1 MGEATVRLGVGSSV
15 LLDGQAWTVEAF
27 EGSRVLLGDGSDFR
41 SVRLMHLVEHGSVCA
56 DSSDADRP
64 LPEAAGPLL
73 DALDPAAR
81 AEVATR
87 AGHVREVLTGY
98 RSGSPARSTAGEPM
112 AEYAPTVP
120 LMGRY
125 RAKAAEIGVAERTI
139 RRWAKAYLAGGEA
152 ELARGLAASSRPSS
166 VDRRWDAA
174 AREVLDG
181 LVEAST
187 PGRDAVIV
195 RVASRLEQVHG
206 VGVVPLPSAATA
218 YRRLAVL
225 GRGRNAFTGSAK
237 GRRSIAERPP
247 GVYGR
252 LRATR
257 PGEYVVLDTTPLD
270 VFAMEPLTLR
280 WVPVELTVAMD
291 LASRCVVGLR
301 LTPVSTKSVDV
312 AGVLFEAMLP
322 QELDPQWADGARW
335 PYHGVPEHVVFS
347 EEDVAPGGPGS
358 LPVCAPE
365 TIVVDHGK
373 VYVSAHVL
381 SVCARFGVSVQPAKP
396 RKPTDKPALERFFR
410 TLRTGLLQYLPAYK
424 GPDVFSRGLDV
435 EGEAFFFVHEL
446 EDVIREWV
454 ASVYHV
460 RAHDGLVVPELPGV
474 PISPARM
481 FEIGLARAGVVRV
494 PADPDAVFDFLD
506 TRWRTIQH
514 YGVEVDGLRY
524 NGPVLRR
531 YVGARSPY
539 GGVHAGKWPI
549 RVNARDVRHA
559 WLQDPDDGSWHRLDW
574 EHAAGL
580 DAPFSRDAA
589 DYARRLA
596 VRTDTDVDPA
606 AALAELLGRWEAG
619 MVTARRERTIALQV
633 AATRPALPPPP
644 TDGPGL
650 VADLA
655 GVRRVTGDPDLAVEA
670 GEGVEVLSDDDV
682 WAFLDE
688 DRVLDR
694 FEVLE

>member
-1 MGEATVRLGVGSSV
+1 MGDATLRLGIGSSV

-41 SVRLMHLVEHGSVCA
+41 SVRLTHLVEHGSVCRG
-56 DSSDADRP
+56 SDETHPA
-64 LPEAAGPLL
+64 LPEAVGPLL
-73 DALDPAAR
+73 DALSPAAR
-81 AEVATR
+81 AEVTTR

-98 RSGSPARSTAGEPM
+98 RSGSAALAQPGEPRP
-112 AEYAPTVP
+112 AFGADTS
-120 LMGRY
+120 LSDRY
-125 RAKAAEIGVAERTI
+125 SAKAAELGVATRTVARWVAAY
-139 RRWAKAYLAGGEA
+139 RRNGEA
-152 ELARGLAASSRPSS
+152 GLISGYLTRETPSS
-166 VDRRWDAA
+166 VDPRWDAA

-187 PGRDAVIV
+187 PGRDAVIM
-195 RVASRLEQVHG
+195 RVATRLEQLHG

-225 GRGRNAFTGSAK
+225 GGGRNAFTGSAK
-237 GRRSIAERPP
+237 GRRSIAERPT

-270 VFAMEPLTLR
+270 VFAMEPVTLR

-291 LASRCVVGLR
+291 LFSRCVVGLR

-322 QELDPQWADGARW
+322 QSLDPQWAGAAW

-347 EEDVAPGGPGS
+347 EEDAAGGGPGS

-454 ASVYHV
+454 ASVYHL

-481 FEIGLARAGVVRV
+481 FEIGVARAGVLRV

-539 GGVHAGKWPI
+539 RGVHAGKWPI

-559 WLQDPDDGSWHRLDW
+559 WLQDPDDGSWHRLEW

-606 AALAELLGRWEAG
+606 AALAGLLARWEAG

-633 AATRPALPPPP
+633 AASRPALPAPS

-655 GVRRVTGDPDLAVEA
+655 GVRRVTGTLEHDVEGGDA
-670 GEGVEVLSDDDV
+670 VEVLSDDDV
-682 WAFLDE
+682 WDFLDE
-688 DRVLDR
+688 DLLLDR
-694 FEVLE
+694 FEVIE

>member
-1 MGEATVRLGVGSSV
+1 MGDATVRLGVGSSV

-41 SVRLMHLVEHGSVCA
+41 SVRLTHLVEHGSVCP
-56 DSSDADRP
+56 DSDGTDQG
-64 LPEAAGPLL
+64 LPEAVGPLV
-73 DALDPAAR
+73 DALGLAAR

-98 RSGSPARSTAGEPM
+98 RSGSPARAQPGEPR
-112 AEYAPTVP
+112 AEYDPVVP
-120 LMGRY
+120 LMDRY
-125 RAKAAEIGVAERTI
+125 RAKAAELGLTDRTVM
-139 RRWAKAYLAGGEA
+139 RWVRVYRDSGEA
-152 ELARGLAASSRPSS
+152 GLAALLVGRGRPSS
-166 VDRRWDAA
+166 VDPRWDAA
-174 AREVLDG
+174 AQEVLDG
-181 LVEAST
+181 LVQAST

-195 RVASRLEQVHG
+195 RVAARLEQVHG
-206 VGVVPLPSAATA
+206 VGVVPVPSAATA

-237 GRRSIAERPP
+237 GRRSIAERPS

-270 VFAMEPLTLR
+270 VFAMEPVTLR

-291 LASRCVVGLR
+291 LCSRCVVGLR

-322 QELDPQWADGARW
+322 QDLDPQWADGARW

-347 EEDVAPGGPGS
+347 EEDAASGGPGS

-481 FEIGLARAGVVRV
+481 FEIGVARAGVLRV

-559 WLQDPDDGSWHRLDW
+559 WLQDPDDGSWHRLEW

-580 DAPFSRDAA
+580 DAPFSREAA

-606 AALAELLGRWEAG
+606 AALAGLLGRWEAG
-619 MVTARRERTIALQV
+619 MVTARRERTIALQA
-633 AATRPALPPPP
+633 AATRPALPVPP
-644 TDGPGL
+644 TDGPGV

-655 GVRRVTGDPDLAVEA
+655 GVRWLTGERELGVDTGD
-670 GEGVEVLSDDDV
+670 GVEVVSDDDV
-682 WAFLDE
+682 WGFLDE
-688 DRVLDR
+688 DLVLDR
-694 FEVLE
+694 FEVIE